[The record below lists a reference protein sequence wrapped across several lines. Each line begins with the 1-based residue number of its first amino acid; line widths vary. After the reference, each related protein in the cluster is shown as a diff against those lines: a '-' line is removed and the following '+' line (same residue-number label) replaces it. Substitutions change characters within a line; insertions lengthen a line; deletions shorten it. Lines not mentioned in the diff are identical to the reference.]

1 MSDRPRVLIVTY
13 HYPPTSAVGA
23 LRAEKFV
30 KYLPEFGWDPVVLT
44 VRNDAV
50 STSTQTG
57 PVPIIRTNVW
67 RGPVT
72 AYLAA
77 KRAFR
82 GRSGKR
88 ADSRSFEHEDT
99 IDPTPTGTIR
109 RIVLSLTH
117 SPDGEAGWWG
127 PAVLAGRRLMRGTR
141 CTALFTTAPPLTTH
155 LIGLALRRPGVRW
168 VADFRDPWVDN
179 PSRPRSMRS
188 ALSDAL
194 DRRGERAVVSR
205 SDAVTTTTERL
216 RAQLVGRYPGAA
228 ARLHTIPNGVDH
240 GDFEGVPRRPDAKFS
255 IAHVGNIYYRRSP
268 EPLFAAVRSLLD
280 VGALPSDATSLVFAG
295 EIADFV
301 DLPAMARRHGVADLL
316 DMRGLLPRRRALEV
330 MASAGALLLLAQDQ
344 PLQIPAKTFEYMA
357 AGPPIIALT
366 GPGATADLIRESHAG
381 VAVAP
386 DDTETLRGAI
396 LDAYVDWKRRL
407 TDGASSRRSLDA
419 RFDRR
424 QLTAQLAAL
433 LSTKA

>member
-1 MSDRPRVLIVTY
+1 VLVVTY

-30 KYLPEFGWDPVVLT
+30 RYLPEFGWDPVVLT
-44 VRNDAV
+44 VRNEGV
-50 STSTQTG
+50 SSSTNTG
-57 PVPIIRTNVW
+57 PVPIVRTNVW

-82 GRSGKR
+82 RSGKR
-88 ADSRSFEHEDT
+88 DESPSFEHENT
-99 IDPTPTGTIR
+99 IDPTPMGTVK

-117 SPDGEAGWWG
+117 CPDGESGWWG
-127 PAVLAGRRLMRGTR
+127 PAVLAGRRLIRETR
-141 CTALFTTAPPLTTH
+141 CTALLTTAPPLTTH

-179 PSRPRSMRS
+179 PARPRSMRS

-194 DRRGERAVVSR
+194 DRRGELAVVSR
-205 SDAVTTTTERL
+205 SDAVTTTTDRL
-216 RAQLVGRYPGAA
+216 RAQLVARYPEAA
-228 ARLHTIPNGVDH
+228 ARLHTIPSGFDH
-240 GDFEGVPRRPDAKFS
+240 GDFEGISMRPDAKFS

-268 EPLFAAVRSLLD
+268 EPLFATVRSLLD
-280 VGALPSDATSLVFAG
+280 VGALPRDATSLVFAG

-301 DLPAMARRHGVADLL
+301 DLPALARRHGVADLL
-316 DMRGLLPRRRALEV
+316 DMQGFLPRRRALEL

-366 GPGATADLIRESHAG
+366 GPGATADLIGDAGAG

-386 DDTETLRGAI
+386 DDTEALRSAI
-396 LDAYVDWKRRL
+396 LDAYVDWKRRI
-407 TDGASSRRSLDA
+407 TDGAASHRPIDP

-424 QLTAQLAAL
+424 RLTARLAAL
-433 LSTKA
+433 LRGNP